1 MERRVNRQI
10 FFMFIALIV
19 LSLVSTVGSSIR
31 SVSLSRSRLPFL
43 SKGRLEL
50 TLNGISRFQWV
61 FSSKQWY
68 LAGDISSNKGSSI
81 LSSSK
86 ALRSLTRRIFRFLL
100 VRFNSQAVHRG
111 FVSFSRLQLER
122 YFSLTIYVFFVSA
135 DILTFIILYN
145 NLIPISFV
153 QSLFLLLS
161 LVSFFFRPAHAS
173 LCLFAGSSSPWKS
186 SSTNKLNLSTRISI
200 CSFLSRS
207 SFLLP
212 SLFEANLVLLSFTR
226 PAGITLKRTPRLSVE
241 PPLSSKNSV
250 RSSTFFRTRRGR

>member
-1 MERRVNRQI
+1 
-10 FFMFIALIV
+10 MFIALIV

-68 LAGDISSNKGSSI
+68 LAGDISSNKGSST

-111 FVSFSRLQLER
+111 FVAFSRLQLER

-161 LVSFFFRPAHAS
+161 LVSLFFRPLTLPYAYLQAHRHHGSRQVPTSSIYQLGSRYVRSS
-173 LCLFAGSSSPWKS
+173 LVPPSSSP
-186 SSTNKLNLSTRISI
+186 
-200 CSFLSRS
+200 
-207 SFLLP
+207 P
-212 SLFEANLVLLSFTR
+212 
-226 PAGITLKRTPRLSVE
+226 
-241 PPLSSKNSV
+241 SSKLTWFCSLSLAPQV
-250 RSSTFFRTRRGR
+250 SR